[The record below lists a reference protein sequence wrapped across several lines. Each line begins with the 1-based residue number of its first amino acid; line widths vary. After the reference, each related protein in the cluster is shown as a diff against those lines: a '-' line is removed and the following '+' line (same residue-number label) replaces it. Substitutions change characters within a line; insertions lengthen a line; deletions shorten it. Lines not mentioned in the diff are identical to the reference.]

1 MPVRFAFSLRRFSPT
16 PASSAA
22 RGFSLVELLVV
33 ISVIGILASLLL
45 PAIQAAREA
54 ARRTQC
60 ASNLK
65 QVTLAAFQHE
75 ASREKLPAAGRFG
88 PRQEAVY
95 FDQLQGFHRIK
106 LRTGR
111 NTSWLVELLP
121 HLEQPA
127 LYQQFAEAPHV
138 SLVSPTATT
147 AQLEI
152 LQCPSD
158 DSSGRLFQRIADQ
171 FGDAAQFAK
180 GNYAGYTSPYHVD
193 DVDYRGALGHYG
205 RQLREVSDG
214 LSNTLAFS
222 EVRTRDEPRDQRGAW
237 ALPWS
242 GASLLAF
249 DMHPRTYVDDEGAG
263 AEAFA
268 YDEVSLGHTQRPNAE
283 TADVL
288 YECPDLVGE
297 QIDRMPCVDQYR
309 PAWGYIS
316 AAPRSLH
323 PGGVHGAYL
332 DGSVRFISND
342 VDEIGLSY
350 EISIDDGR
358 MPDDHDL
365 AG

>member
-1 MPVRFAFSLRRFSPT
+1 MALSFDLRRR
-16 PASSAA
+16 PALVGARSR

-65 QVTLAAFQHE
+65 QITLAALQHE
-75 ASREKLPAAGRFG
+75 ASREALPAAGEYATRE
-88 PRQEAVY
+88 EAVY
-95 FDQLQGFHRIK
+95 YDRIQGFHRIK

-111 NTSWLVELLP
+111 NFSWIVRLLP
-121 HLEQPA
+121 YLEQPG
-127 LYQQFAEAPHV
+127 LHEQFVAAPHV
-138 SLVSPTATT
+138 SVVDRQATT

-152 LQCPSD
+152 LQCASD
-158 DSSGRLFQRIADQ
+158 GGGRRFYERLDDE
-171 FGDAAQFAK
+171 FGRAAQFSK

-193 DVDYRGALGHYG
+193 DVDYRGPLGHYG
-205 RQLREVSDG
+205 RELREVSDG

-222 EVRTRDEPRDQRGAW
+222 EVRTRDTPRDQRGAW

-249 DMHPRTYVDDEGAG
+249 DMHPRGYVAEEGG
-263 AEAFA
+263 AASPFA
-268 YDEVSLGHTQRPNAE
+268 YDDISLGHTQRPNAE
-283 TADVL
+283 TPDVL
-288 YECPDLVGE
+288 YECPDLIGE

-309 PAWGYIS
+309 PQWGYIS

-323 PGGVHGAYL
+323 PGGVNGGYL
-332 DGSVRFISND
+332 DGSVRFVQND
-342 VDEIGLSY
+342 ADEVTLAY

-358 MPDDHDL
+358 T
-365 AG
+365 AGDRDRAD